1 MIQMAYRLG
10 KTPGPEY
17 VDFIEICSYMELRQG
32 IRRQLIVEALLS
44 AALSLCGE
52 TKAFSEATETV
63 RARYGVE

>member
-1 MIQMAYRLG
+1 M
-10 KTPGPEY
+10 
-17 VDFIEICSYMELRQG
+17 EIRQG